1 MDNPALFEG
10 KEYDPC
16 DLALE
21 FVKVCYE
28 YPVTA
33 VIARGILVKMILP
46 LFVNS
51 IQFYHCITLCITLYS
66 VQGSEI

>member
-10 KEYDPC
+10 KKYDPC

-21 FVKVCYE
+21 FVNVCYE
-28 YPVTA
+28 FPVTA

-46 LFVNS
+46 LFVKS
-51 IQFYHCITLCITLYS
+51 YS
-66 VQGSEI
+66 FQ